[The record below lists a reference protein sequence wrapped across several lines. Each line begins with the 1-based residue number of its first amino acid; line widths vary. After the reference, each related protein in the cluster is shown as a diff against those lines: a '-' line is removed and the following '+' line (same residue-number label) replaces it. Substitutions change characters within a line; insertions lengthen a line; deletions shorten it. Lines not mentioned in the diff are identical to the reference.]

1 MAANA
6 LVPGPYL
13 IDFDFTIVIA
23 AIENP
28 RVESRIKNCEFSMLT
43 TPLPISQ
50 KF

>member
-23 AIENP
+23 VVENLYL
-28 RVESRIKNCEFSMLT
+28 ESFIKVRAF
-43 TPLPISQ
+43 
-50 KF
+50 